1 MGQATLAVRD
11 FLIRVAIFVVLAALL
26 AWAVGGTLFGSHRV
40 NFPAIDWDGREWA
53 VQVIGNGRQPDRVRW
68 RLLWKRGE
76 DPWTIHPVSET
87 AQWRDLIGPVA
98 DADGLRVAVATEGQA
113 GKNWMII
120 RFSKADAAPTVG
132 TLPTEPTDRRLPVP
146 PAP

>member
-40 NFPAIDWDGREWA
+40 NFPAVDWDGREWA

-68 RLLWKRGE
+68 RLISRRGE
-76 DPWTIHPVSET
+76 DPWTVHPVSET
-87 AQWRDLIGPVA
+87 GQWRDLVGPVA
-98 DADGLRVAVATEGQA
+98 DAGGLRMAVASEGPG
-113 GKNWMII
+113 GKTWQLI
-120 RFSKADAAPTVG
+120 RFQKADAAPVVS
-132 TLPTEPTDRRLPVP
+132 TLATEPLDRRLPIIVP
-146 PAP
+146 

>member
-40 NFPAIDWDGREWA
+40 NFPAVDWDGREWA

-68 RLLWKRGE
+68 RLLSRRGE
-76 DPWTIHPVSET
+76 EPWTVHPVSESG
-87 AQWRDLIGPVA
+87 QWRDLVGPVA
-98 DADGLRVAVATEGQA
+98 DADGLRLAVAAEGPG
-113 GKNWMII
+113 GKTWQLI
-120 RFSKADAAPTVG
+120 RFQKADTAPVMS
-132 TLPTEPTDRRLPVP
+132 TLPAEPLDRRLPVI
-146 PAP
+146 AP